1 MQEKIKIT
9 KTEILSDKWGIL
21 NEVEF
26 KLKSSQ
32 GEGLKLKRES
42 YDTGDGA
49 AVLLYNPK
57 TKRIILTQQFRL
69 PTYLNGNPGGM
80 LTAEKSPVK

>member
-9 KTEILSDKWGIL
+9 KTEVLSDKWGIL

-26 KLKSSQ
+26 KLKSSK
-32 GEGLKLKRES
+32 GKWLDLKRES
-42 YDTGDGA
+42 YDTGNGA

-57 TKRIILTQQFRL
+57 TKRIILTQIL
-69 PTYLNGNPGGM
+69 NYLN
-80 LTAEKSPVK
+80 LWKSLLYLQILK